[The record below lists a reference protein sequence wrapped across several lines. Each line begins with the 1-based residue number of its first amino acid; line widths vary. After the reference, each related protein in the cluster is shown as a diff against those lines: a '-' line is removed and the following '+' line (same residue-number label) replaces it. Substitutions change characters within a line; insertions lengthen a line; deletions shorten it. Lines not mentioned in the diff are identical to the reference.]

1 MRLQEQILKE
11 FNKVY
16 YLLIFCINYIEQMY
30 EYYVEEKEGINMN
43 NLDVIKRKAV
53 QIFSEE
59 DLDRKL
65 NSGKKL
71 TIKLGAD
78 PSRPDLHIGHS
89 VVLRVLKA
97 FQDMG
102 HEVVFVIGD
111 FTGMIGDPSGKSKTR
126 PALTFEQT
134 RKSAETYLEQATK
147 ILDKD
152 KTRIAFNSE
161 WLSKM
166 NFEDVIKLCSKYTV
180 ARIMER
186 DDFKNRFENGLPLSM
201 HELLYPLMQGYDS
214 VALNADIEIGGTDQ
228 TFNLLVGRDLQ
239 KDYNQ
244 DPQIVMTFPLLVG
257 LDGKEKMSK
266 SLDNYI
272 GLNDDPFDKVVKS
285 MKIPDDV
292 LRQYFELATDLSS
305 DRIDEIMD
313 GDIRDAHFEFAR
325 ELLKMYDDVSE
336 FDELKQKYL
345 DVAHGGVRNN
355 IEAVCIDEKQINV
368 CKLLVKVGFAN
379 SKGEAKRMVLGNG
392 VRIDSELVSDVTA
405 VIDLSDGEKV
415 LQFGK
420 NKFIKVF

>member
-1 MRLQEQILKE
+1 
-11 FNKVY
+11 
-16 YLLIFCINYIEQMY
+16 
-30 EYYVEEKEGINMN
+30 MN
-43 NLDVIKRKAV
+43 NLEIIKRKAV
-53 QIFSEE
+53 QIFSEQ
-59 DLDRKL
+59 DLEKKL

-89 VVLRVLKA
+89 VVLRVLKN

-126 PALTFEQT
+126 PALTFEET
-134 RKSAETYLEQATK
+134 RKSSETYLEQATK
-147 ILDKD
+147 ILDRD

-161 WLSKM
+161 WLSKL

-228 TFNLLVGRDLQ
+228 TFNLLVGRELQ
-239 KDYNQ
+239 KDYEQ
-244 DPQIVMTFPLLVG
+244 EPQIVMTFPLLVG

-272 GLNDDPFDKVVKS
+272 GLNDTPFAKLEKS
-285 MKIPDDV
+285 MRIPDEV
-292 LRQYFELATDLSS
+292 LRQYFELATDMP
-305 DRIDEIMD
+305 IDEINSILN
-313 GDIRDAHFEFAR
+313 GDIREAHFEFAK
-325 ELLKMYDDVSE
+325 ELMRMYDTNVDFE
-336 FDELKQKYL
+336 EIKNRYL
-345 DVAHGGVRNN
+345 NIANGG
-355 IEAVCIDEKQINV
+355 IPDDIKEVCIENKQINV
-368 CKLLVKVGFAN
+368 CDLLVELNIA
-379 SKGEAKRMVLGNG
+379 SSRSDAKRKIEGKG
-392 VRIDSELVSDVTA
+392 IKIDAELQLDVNE
-405 VIDLSDGEKV
+405 VIDFSNGAKV
-415 LQFGK
+415 VQFGK
-420 NKFIKVF
+420 SKFIKVK

>member
-1 MRLQEQILKE
+1 M
-11 FNKVY
+11 
-16 YLLIFCINYIEQMY
+16 
-30 EYYVEEKEGINMN
+30 
-43 NLDVIKRKAV
+43 
-53 QIFSEE
+53 
-59 DLDRKL
+59 
-65 NSGKKL
+65 
-71 TIKLGAD
+71 
-78 PSRPDLHIGHS
+78 
-89 VVLRVLKA
+89 
-97 FQDMG
+97 
-102 HEVVFVIGD
+102 FVIGD

-134 RKSAETYLEQATK
+134 RKSAETYLEQASK
-147 ILDKD
+147 ILDMN

-272 GLNDDPFDKVVKS
+272 VLNDDPFDKVVKS

-305 DRIDEIMD
+305 DRIDEIMN

-345 DVAHGGVRNN
+345 DVAHGGVRDN
-355 IEAVCIDEKQINV
+355 IEAVSIDEKQINV
-368 CKLLVKVGFAN
+368 CELLVKVGFAN

-392 VRIDSELVSDVTA
+392 VRVDSELVSDITA